1 MIFYFTGTGNSLFVA
16 KTIEG
21 NPISIPQVI
30 NKTEQVYKDNKI
42 GIVTP
47 IYGHEIPE
55 MVKNFIKSAKFQTD
69 YFYIILTY
77 GNRHGGAIE
86 LTNNFCK
93 EYSVDVDYLNL
104 IQMVDNWLPSFD
116 MEEQKKIDKH
126 IDEHLDKII
135 NDIKCCKREIQT
147 VTDTD
152 RLDHQQYL
160 ENKSKLPAELYQN
173 LYKVNEDC
181 IKCGICKQVCPAG
194 CISLNNDKVVY
205 DMKNCQTCMAC
216 IHNCP
221 KKAIQLNIPEK
232 NPKARYRN
240 DQVTLQ
246 EIIEANKQV
255 EKYIV

>member
-16 KTIEG
+16 KTIEE

-42 GIVTP
+42 GIVAP
-47 IYGHEIPE
+47 VYGHEMSE
-55 MVKNFIKSAKFQTD
+55 MVKNFIKSAKLQTD

-77 GNRHGGAIE
+77 GNRHGGAVE

-93 EYSVDVDYLNL
+93 ECSVDVDYLNL

-126 IDEHLDKII
+126 VDEHLDKII
-135 NDIKCCKREIQT
+135 NDIKSCKREIQT
-147 VTDTD
+147 VVDTD
-152 RLDHQQYL
+152 RQAHQQYL

-173 LYKVNEDC
+173 LYRVNEDC
-181 IKCGICKQVCPAG
+181 IKCSICKQVCPAG

-240 DQVTLQ
+240 DKVTLQ
-246 EIIEANKQV
+246 EIIEANKQTQQ
-255 EKYIV
+255 IR

>member
-42 GIVTP
+42 GIVAP
-47 IYGHEIPE
+47 IYGHEMPE

-77 GNRHGGAIE
+77 GNRHGGAVE

-93 EYSVDVDYLNL
+93 ECSVDVDYLNL
-104 IQMVDNWLPSFD
+104 IQMVDNWLPSF
-116 MEEQKKIDKH
+116 
-126 IDEHLDKII
+126 
-135 NDIKCCKREIQT
+135 
-147 VTDTD
+147 
-152 RLDHQQYL
+152 
-160 ENKSKLPAELYQN
+160 
-173 LYKVNEDC
+173 
-181 IKCGICKQVCPAG
+181 
-194 CISLNNDKVVY
+194 

-240 DQVTLQ
+240 DKVTLQ
-246 EIIEANKQV
+246 EIIEANKQ
-255 EKYIV
+255 IQQIR